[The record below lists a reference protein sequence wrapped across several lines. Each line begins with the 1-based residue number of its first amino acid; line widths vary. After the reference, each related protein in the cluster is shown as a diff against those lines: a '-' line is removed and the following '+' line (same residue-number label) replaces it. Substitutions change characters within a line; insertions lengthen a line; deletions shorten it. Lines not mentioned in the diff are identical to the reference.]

1 MLKGLLGAELVLSL
15 GIWLSF
21 AAAGMARPAGCARL
35 SVLIAVATAAL
46 FGRATEG
53 RRYGRGDREIQP
65 EPGLMGAMGLRR
77 LKQAK
82 GRQLF
87 RHGPP
92 FGPLARRAALTAAP
106 TPSQPGDLRSAAPA
120 PPWRLWRC
128 RPCRDWDADSRA
140 PGAPPLS

>member
-21 AAAGMARPAGCARL
+21 AAAGMARPAGWDRL

-65 EPGLMGAMGLRR
+65 EPGLMGRYGPSPA
-77 LKQAK
+77 QASK
-82 GRQLF
+82 GAPAL
-87 RHGPP
+87 PS
-92 FGPLARRAALTAAP
+92 RAAFWPFRTAAALPAAP
-106 TPSQPGDLRSAAPA
+106 TPSQPGRLRIPAPA
-120 PPWRLWRC
+120 
-128 RPCRDWDADSRA
+128 RPCR
-140 PGAPPLS
+140 LC

>member
-1 MLKGLLGAELVLSL
+1 MPLAVTLKRFLAPDLVLSL

-65 EPGLMGAMGLRR
+65 EPGLMGRYGPSPA
-77 LKQAK
+77 QASK
-82 GRQLF
+82 
-87 RHGPP
+87 
-92 FGPLARRAALTAAP
+92 
-106 TPSQPGDLRSAAPA
+106 
-120 PPWRLWRC
+120 
-128 RPCRDWDADSRA
+128 
-140 PGAPPLS
+140 GAPPLPSPPAFLPFATPAALPPPAPPPHPPA

>member
-1 MLKGLLGAELVLSL
+1 MAVGVTLKRFLAPDLVLSL

-65 EPGLMGAMGLRR
+65 EPGLIGPYGPSPA
-77 LKQAK
+77 QASK
-82 GRQLF
+82 G
-87 RHGPP
+87 
-92 FGPLARRAALTAAP
+92 
-106 TPSQPGDLRSAAPA
+106 APA
-120 PPWRLWRC
+120 PP
-128 RPCRDWDADSRA
+128 SRA
-140 PGAPPLS
+140 AFSPFGTAAA